1 MEGFGIVILEAMAS
15 GVPCISTD
23 VGSAKD
29 IIGETGWL
37 VEKSNH
43 RELAKAINFI
53 LNKKNI
59 LYEKSL
65 MVRKRVEQNYSIE
78 KMNFDYVQLY

>member
-1 MEGFGIVILEAMAS
+1 MEGFGMVILEAMSS
-15 GVPCISTD
+15 GVPCISTN

-37 VEKSNH
+37 VERSNH
-43 RELAKAINFI
+43 RELAKAIEYI
-53 LNKKNI
+53 INKKDI

-65 MVRKRVEQNYSIE
+65 MVRKRVKQNYSIE